1 LKFLYNLLLISAI
14 IIFSGSQVF
23 GQQVSVGQNPNEIIS
38 ITIDE
43 TGTAHVTHKVKGPSL
58 NPIQVDMID
67 GNITNLS
74 VTDVNGGSVEY
85 ASMKSP
91 MSIILNI
98 SQRNMTL
105 IKYNLVNAVSNKNNI
120 WKWDYREPQDTDFT
134 EFHFPKGVDTVW
146 ANGRPVY
153 LGEQGLGQHGNGF
166 ALEYIIDEP
175 VNTQNVQFADKNF
188 VVGVRTVSGLG
199 GYVFDQS
206 QKTYAFN
213 VDKANIPITVIIPQE
228 LLSGPYNV
236 KLNGNA
242 TLYQEF
248 HKNKTHAWI
257 GLEPAK
263 SGTVQIIGT
272 TVGQEQQSNIDK
284 GEQQVATVGQE
295 QQQGEN
301 IRSSSFNSIII
312 PVLISIIAVI
322 IGVIVAKKIK
332 K

>member
-1 LKFLYNLLLISAI
+1 LKFLSLLIISV

-23 GQQVSVGQNPNEIIS
+23 SQQVSMGQNPNEIIS
-38 ITIDE
+38 VMIDE
-43 TGTAHVTHKVKGPSL
+43 TGTAHVIHNVKGPSL

-74 VTDVNGGSVEY
+74 VTDVNGKSIEY

-105 IKYNLVNAVSNKNNI
+105 IKYDLVNAISNKDNI
-120 WKWDYREPQDTDFT
+120 WKWSYHEPQDTDFT

-153 LGEQGLGQHGNGF
+153 LGERGLGQHGNGF

-175 VNTQNVQFADKNF
+175 VNTQNVQFTGKNF
-188 VVGVRTVSGLG
+188 VVEIRTISGLG
-199 GYVFDQS
+199 AYVFDQS

-213 VDKANIPITVIIPQE
+213 VDKADMPITVIMPQG

-248 HKNKTHAWI
+248 HKNETHAWI

-263 SGTVQIIGT
+263 SGTIQIIGT
-272 TVGQEQQSNIDK
+272 TVGQERQSNMDQ
-284 GEQQVATVGQE
+284 GGQQTATVGQE

-301 IRSSSFNSIII
+301 IRPSSYNNTVIPILII
-312 PVLISIIAVI
+312 SAIAII
-322 IGVIVAKKIK
+322 IGVIVAKRIK